1 MASKSKKK
9 TPTSSCVRYE
19 SHQQSE
25 GTATLQNAEIV
36 QVILLTSFTSW
47 PSDGVL
53 TNTARSGDEGG
64 KVGLRTAQGTSLWGL
79 GTVLERLSAG
89 EASGGA
95 NDTEGFGDSG
105 AS

>member
-1 MASKSKKK
+1 M
-9 TPTSSCVRYE
+9 
-19 SHQQSE
+19 
-25 GTATLQNAEIV
+25 
-36 QVILLTSFTSW
+36 ILETSFTSW

-64 KVGLRTAQGTSLWGL
+64 KVGLRTAQGTSLCGF

-95 NDTEGFGDSG
+95 KLTEGFGDSG
-105 AS
+105 ASYA

>member
-1 MASKSKKK
+1 M
-9 TPTSSCVRYE
+9 TSWWLGEAGSDWARGR
-19 SHQQSE
+19 SGGGGSTGH
-25 GTATLQNAEIV
+25 
-36 QVILLTSFTSW
+36 VILETSFTSW

-89 EASGGA
+89 EARGGA
-95 NDTEGFGDSG
+95 NDTEGFGDFG

>member
-9 TPTSSCVRYE
+9 PPPASCVRYE

-47 PSDGVL
+47 PNDGVR
-53 TNTARSGDEGG
+53 TKTARSGDEGG
-64 KVGLRTAQGTSLWGL
+64 NVGLLTAQGTSLWGL
-79 GTVLERLSAG
+79 GTVCERLRAG
-89 EASGGA
+89 EASGA

>member
-1 MASKSKKK
+1 MG
-9 TPTSSCVRYE
+9 TSRVDGVKAPRDAE
-19 SHQQSE
+19 S
-25 GTATLQNAEIV
+25 V
-36 QVILLTSFTSW
+36 QVILETSFTSW
-47 PSDGVL
+47 PNEGVL
-53 TNTARSGDEGG
+53 TNTALSGDDGG